1 MPHVCNHRA
10 FATWITDLMRDDLM
24 RDAGD
29 PGPAGAFRRQAARA
43 QPRCQFTPEAANRL
57 FGELATGGN

>member
-10 FATWITDLMRDDLM
+10 FATWIADLM

-29 PGPAGAFRRQAARA
+29 PGPAGAFRRQVARA
-43 QPRCQFTPEAANRL
+43 QPRRQFTPEAANRL